1 MKTTLLLV
9 ISFFAVF
16 TAIAQPCITVSSEC
30 DGSTNYCGPYEL
42 SNGIYRI
49 PFANGT
55 EVTITNDH
63 FNHCPRGRIDM
74 VGNNG
79 SSIVAA
85 ADGWIRFIEDDNT
98 QQCDCGETFCLNN
111 YIWMEHANGEWTKYT
126 HMQTNS
132 VPGTLDIGD
141 WVTAGT
147 FLGTE
152 GEVGC
157 ASGVHLH
164 FEVAQP
170 VDTNTLVISL
180 DGGYFDGNW
189 AKNVIPVICDIA
201 GNVFEEDEDYV
212 AANCGNGC
220 ATSITNNFNI
230 LGVGGYDADIASGN
244 ITASSLVTIGDY
256 ASVLYQ
262 AGDYIALAIGF
273 EALTNSTV
281 TARIGGCND
290 FPDKLS
296 NEMNTETLFE
306 AMDEE
311 GSFYLFPNPASEAV
325 TVRFEKLMNAE
336 CIFMITNVL
345 GKVLYELVLEN
356 SQREITIPVA
366 NFAGGIYQCS
376 FFAGHQ
382 VIETKLLSIVK

>member
-1 MKTTLLLV
+1 MKATILPV
-9 ISFFAVF
+9 IFFFAVI
-16 TAIAQPCITVSSEC
+16 TAAAQPCITVSSEC
-30 DGSTNYCGPYEL
+30 DGSTNYCGPFEL

-79 SSIVAA
+79 NSIVAA
-85 ADGWIRFIEDDNT
+85 ADGWLRFIEDDNT
-98 QQCDCGETFCLNN
+98 QQCDCSETFCLNN

-126 HMQTNS
+126 HMQNNS
-132 VPGTLDIGD
+132 VPGSLDVGD
-141 WVTAGT
+141 WITAGT

-180 DGGYFDGNW
+180 DGGYLDGNW
-189 AKNVIPVICDIA
+189 AKNVIPVFCDIA
-201 GNVFEEDEDYV
+201 GNVSVDGADYV
-212 AANCGNGC
+212 AAGC
-220 ATSITNNFNI
+220 SNSCSNTITNIFNVFD
-230 LGVGGYDADIASGN
+230 VGGYDVDIASN
-244 ITASSLVTIGDY
+244 TITSSGIVSVGDY

-262 AGDYIALAIGF
+262 AGDYITLGEGF
-273 EALTNSTV
+273 EALANSTV

-290 FPDKLS
+290 FPDKIAG
-296 NEMNTETLFE
+296 EQ
-306 AMDEE
+306 EE
-311 GSFYLFPNPASEAV
+311 EPVSGSPAEIGSFYLFPNPASEQV
-325 TVRFEKLMNAE
+325 VVRFEKLNPAE
-336 CIFMITNVL
+336 SRFLIADVL
-345 GKVLYELVLEN
+345 GKVVFESGWESEQPEL
-356 SQREITIPVA
+356 TIPLS
-366 NFAGGIYQCS
+366 NLSGGVYQCS
-376 FFAGHQ
+376 LLAGKQ
-382 VIETKLLSIVK
+382 LTETKLLMIVK